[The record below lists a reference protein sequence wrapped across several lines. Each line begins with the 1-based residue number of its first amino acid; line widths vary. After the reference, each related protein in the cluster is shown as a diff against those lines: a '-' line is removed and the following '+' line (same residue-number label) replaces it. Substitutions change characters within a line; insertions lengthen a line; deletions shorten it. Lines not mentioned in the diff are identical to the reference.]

1 MENNGDDGKSAQPT
15 IVIDVKRE
23 VDIVDHHMDVVDEDD
38 HLEDELDDDE
48 EDEHRLMID
57 DESQNAQASDLTQD
71 EPDDDEEQV
80 LLDRLPRPV
89 NELNCRQARTFLVK
103 LLRTANGG
111 MNPHYGNP
119 DMKPPFWP
127 GNKLNSVA
135 ASSSRLS
142 ANIYFTRPIDY
153 VMRSAI

>member
-23 VDIVDHHMDVVDEDD
+23 VDIFDHHMDVVDEDD

-111 MNPHYGNP
+111 MNPHYGN
-119 DMKPPFWP
+119 F
-127 GNKLNSVA
+127 GQVTN
-135 ASSSRLS
+135 
-142 ANIYFTRPIDY
+142 
-153 VMRSAI
+153 

>member
-1 MENNGDDGKSAQPT
+1 
-15 IVIDVKRE
+15 
-23 VDIVDHHMDVVDEDD
+23 
-38 HLEDELDDDE
+38 
-48 EDEHRLMID
+48 MID

-119 DMKPPFWP
+119 DMKPAFWP
-127 GNKLNSVA
+127 GKKPPLYYRNNL
-135 ASSSRLS
+135 L
-142 ANIYFTRPIDY
+142 
-153 VMRSAI
+153 